1 MLQEKNEFDYGGK
14 RNVALLASRNECL
27 CIKKNQISIEMRK
40 YQVDNMV
47 SIFYFTNIFLIFE
60 CRYENK

>member
-14 RNVALLASRNECL
+14 RNVALLASL